1 VGGGGAAGIPDI
13 MVEVLKEIRAESFG
27 RFPICGD
34 LSRDSWRSL
43 EISGDLWR
51 FAVNHEEIDR
61 FSDDSQKFR

>member
-34 LSRDSWRSL
+34 L
-43 EISGDLWR
+43 
-51 FAVNHEEIDR
+51 
-61 FSDDSQKFR
+61 